1 MPFAHS
7 VPVLQRYFLLLFP
20 TFYVGEGFPWTLIDA
35 FSAGVPV
42 LASDWRYNTELV
54 DDNINGFIVKANDV
68 QALASKLIEIAKAP
82 EKVIKMKKSCLE
94 TAWKFHPDRVME
106 EFLANMGVS

>member
-1 MPFAHS
+1 M
-7 VPVLQRYFLLLFP
+7 
-20 TFYVGEGFPWTLIDA
+20 
-35 FSAGVPV
+35 
-42 LASDWRYNTELV
+42 
-54 DDNINGFIVKANDV
+54 KANDV